1 MISSGLQVV
10 YMGQDWAKQKGEST
24 DSNIEGEK
32 AIRCILFSWFPLR
45 TVGVPTEEPCRICLR
60 FISLNDKEMGHLLT
74 SSWLKSWQQGN

>member
-32 AIRCILFSWFPLR
+32 TIRCVLFSWFPLR
-45 TVGVPTEEPCRICLR
+45 AGGVPTEEPCRIRLR
-60 FISLNDKEMGHLLT
+60 FISLNDEEMGHLLT
-74 SSWLKSWQQGN
+74 SS